1 MVHDGADVPEG
12 PASLDSVQVRFDEQ
26 RLISDAG
33 LLVCAT
39 AADRL
44 GVEAL
49 VNESVWLDPRAP
61 GAALPGRKVMSL
73 VHGMLAGADSIDDMN
88 VLRAGSTG
96 LILRHRVMAP
106 STLGTFLRAFTFG
119 HVRQLDRV
127 LDVAL
132 ARAWAAGAG
141 PGEGPLV
148 IDIDSFIGEVCGYQ
162 KQGASYGY
170 TKNLGYHP
178 ILAVRAGTGEV
189 LHIRN
194 RKGKAN
200 TQRGAERFV
209 DELLARVRRAGHQG
223 PIIIRAD
230 VGFENHKL
238 FGTLDARGIEFS
250 IGVKHSKKIKRL
262 IEQIPDSDWVSVADY
277 PEVGEAQ
284 IAEVPFGSWRL
295 IVRRTRLIGAQAEP
309 FPDWR
314 YHCFI
319 TNRTV
324 PMLTA
329 DTDHRDHAT
338 IELVIRDLK
347 DQALCH
353 FPSGRF
359 AANSAWTVIAALA
372 HNLGRWVTQIGLANE
387 PAQTARS
394 RRGQLLQIPARL
406 IHIRTSRQSTLRMPA
421 RWPWQHQFT
430 TVLDKIR
437 ALPDLA

>member
-1 MVHDGADVPEG
+1 MVHDGTDVPEG
-12 PASLDSVQVRFDEQ
+12 PISLDSVQVQFDEQ

-39 AADRL
+39 LADRL
-44 GVEAL
+44 GIEEL
-49 VNESVWLDPRAP
+49 VNESVWLDPKAP
-61 GAALPGRKVMSL
+61 GAALPGRKAMSL
-73 VHGMLAGADSIDDMN
+73 VHGMLAGADSIDDMD

-96 LILRHRVMAP
+96 LVLGHRVMAP

-127 LDVAL
+127 LDRAIC
-132 ARAWAAGAG
+132 RAWQAGAG

-148 IDIDSFIGEVCGYQ
+148 IDIDSFVGEVHGYK

-170 TKNLGYHP
+170 TKKLGYHP
-178 ILAVRAGTGEV
+178 IAAVRADTGEL

-194 RKGKAN
+194 RNGKAN

-209 DELLARVRRAGHQG
+209 DELLARTRRAGYTG
-223 PIIIRAD
+223 PIVIRAD

-250 IGVKHSKKIKRL
+250 IGVKHSKKIQRL
-262 IEQIPDSDWVSVADY
+262 TEQIPDSDWVTVADY
-277 PEVGEAQ
+277 PEAGEAQ
-284 IAEVPFGSWRL
+284 IAEVPFGDWRL
-295 IVRRTRLIGAQAEP
+295 IVRRTRLVGAQAEL

-314 YHCFI
+314 YHCFA

-353 FPSGRF
+353 FPSGHF
-359 AANSAWTVIAALA
+359 AANSAWTVVAALA
-372 HNLGRWVTQIGLANE
+372 HNLGRWVTQIGLPNQ
-387 PAQTARS
+387 PVQTARS
-394 RRGQLLQIPARL
+394 RRRQLLQIPARL
-406 IHIRTSRQSTLRMPA
+406 TRTSRRWTLRMPA

-430 TVLDKIR
+430 TILDAIR
-437 ALPDLA
+437 ALPALA